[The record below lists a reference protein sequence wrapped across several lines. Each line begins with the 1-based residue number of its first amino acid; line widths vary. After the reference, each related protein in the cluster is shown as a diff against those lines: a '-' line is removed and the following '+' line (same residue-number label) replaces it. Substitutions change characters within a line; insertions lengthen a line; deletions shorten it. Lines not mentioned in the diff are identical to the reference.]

1 MKILI
6 EGDCLTQSIK
16 NEKGVT
22 LIELISSI
30 AILTIILLSFMSFFI
45 MSAKYN
51 GVSSDKMNATNIAR
65 EVQEEFK
72 VNEEKNLALKNLI
85 NYSRTSSVTSI
96 PKSSYPN
103 LNLTQ
108 DIQINND
115 ILTLI
120 FTKQNFTVKV
130 NVDTSSDE
138 NIDISLSKINVQVIK
153 GPNVLSETF
162 TYFEN

>member
-1 MKILI
+1 M
-6 EGDCLTQSIK
+6 TQSIK

-120 FTKQNFTVKV
+120 FTKQNFTIKV

-138 NIDISLSKINVQVIK
+138 NIDISLSKINVQVIN
-153 GPNVLSETF
+153 GTNVLSETF